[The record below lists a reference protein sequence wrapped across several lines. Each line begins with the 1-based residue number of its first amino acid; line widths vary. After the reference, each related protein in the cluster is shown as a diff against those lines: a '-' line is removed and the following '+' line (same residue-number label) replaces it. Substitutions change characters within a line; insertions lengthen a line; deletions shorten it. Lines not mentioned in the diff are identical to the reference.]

1 MKPVGAVLSQLDR
14 SLPIGPRAGVIYY
27 RLLMY
32 TLNTLQFYR
41 EQLGPTPPLSGPGF
55 LWLFLSAVMVNSI
68 MKRNTHIQSLPFAY
82 PKDHPNITIKKIFIT
97 ENFTSKTRDN
107 RESHTQ
113 YKRSQRISHTRQ
125 AVTENCTHKRR
136 ENRELHTQGKR

>member
-1 MKPVGAVLSQLDR
+1 
-14 SLPIGPRAGVIYY
+14 
-27 RLLMY
+27 
-32 TLNTLQFYR
+32 
-41 EQLGPTPPLSGPGF
+41 
-55 LWLFLSAVMVNSI
+55 

-113 YKRSQRISHTRQ
+113 
-125 AVTENCTHKRR
+125 
-136 ENRELHTQGKR
+136 

>member
-1 MKPVGAVLSQLDR
+1 MKPVGAALSQLDR

-55 LWLFLSAVMVNSI
+55 L
-68 MKRNTHIQSLPFAY
+68 
-82 PKDHPNITIKKIFIT
+82 
-97 ENFTSKTRDN
+97 
-107 RESHTQ
+107 
-113 YKRSQRISHTRQ
+113 
-125 AVTENCTHKRR
+125 
-136 ENRELHTQGKR
+136 